1 MFVGTTLGRLLTFK
15 MLPDAGGGYTVQPA
29 GTVSLDD
36 RILGIS
42 ALIADTGAPADA
54 SQSVFGQLRR
64 GVTVNGV
71 VLAVSN
77 SGVRIYKPAGAKGAH
92 KSWDDS
98 SCQAAN
104 VVNLGAHGY
113 VLVGIFSKYENFLP

>member
-1 MFVGTTLGRLLTFK
+1 
-15 MLPDAGGGYTVQPA
+15 MLPGAGGRYTVQPA

-42 ALIADTGAPADA
+42 ALNADTGAPADA
-54 SQSVFGQLRR
+54 SQSVFGELRH

-71 VLAVSN
+71 VLAVSS
-77 SGVRIYKPAGAKGAH
+77 SGVRIYKPAAGKGAH

-98 SCQAAN
+98 SCQAAK
-104 VVNLGAHGY
+104 VVNFGAQGY
-113 VLVGIFSKYENFLP
+113 VLVGLFSKYETVPP

>member
-1 MFVGTTLGRLLTFK
+1 
-15 MLPDAGGGYTVQPA
+15 MLPGAGGGYTVQPA

-42 ALIADTGAPADA
+42 ALNVNTGAPADA
-54 SQSVFGQLRR
+54 GQSVFGQLRH

-77 SGVRIYKPAGAKGAH
+77 SGVRIYKPAAGKGAH

-98 SCQAAN
+98 SCQAAQ
-104 VVNLGAHGY
+104 VVNFGAQGY
-113 VLVGIFSKYENFLP
+113 VLVGLFSKHETVPP